1 MTDWGAG
8 YFIGLH
14 FTPDS
19 DATVTKVGLS
29 PSAGSGLVALD
40 PDGLALL
47 KLTDINTQKVKVVS
61 TRTGE
66 EKSWLFDLSGLTL
79 SND

>member
-19 DATVTKVGLS
+19 DATVCKVGLV

-40 PDGLALL
+40 EDGLALL
-47 KLTDINTQKVKVVS
+47 KLTDINTQKLRVVQS
-61 TRTGE
+61 RTGE
-66 EKSWLFDLSGLTL
+66 EKEWTFDLSGLTL
-79 SND
+79 ADS